1 MVVAWSFDLSREHS
15 GRVPV
20 NLPSTIYYSPFTI
33 YHLPVMAVL
42 KKIRSRLFS
51 SGAVGEGADG
61 YAEGARGASRPSL
74 AAASYDVRPLT
85 VAQLDECWR
94 LDLRCFIDGEAY
106 SRETFEYLLT
116 SPDSVSY
123 RAVTGEG
130 AMVGFI
136 VGLVEPDFTG
146 HITTLGVAPE
156 YRRRGIANRMLVK
169 AEDGFRRRNV
179 RIVRLEVRSVNH
191 GAQDL
196 YRKLGYAVTQR
207 LPRYY
212 SNGGDGLLMVKSLV

>member
-1 MVVAWSFDLSREHS
+1 
-15 GRVPV
+15 
-20 NLPSTIYYSPFTI
+20 
-33 YHLPVMAVL
+33 MAVL

-51 SGAVGEGADG
+51 SGGEGVPEADDD
-61 YAEGARGASRPSL
+61 AEASGEARGLGL
-74 AAASYDVRPLT
+74 AAHARYDVRPLT

-123 RAVTGEG
+123 RAVTSDGT
-130 AMVGFI
+130 MVGFI
-136 VGLVEPDFTG
+136 VGLVEPDSTG

-156 YRRRGIANRMLVK
+156 HRRRSVARRMMEK
-169 AEDGFRRRNV
+169 AEQGFRRRGV
-179 RIVRLEVRSVNH
+179 RTVRLEVRSINDS
-191 GAQDL
+191 AQRL
-196 YRKLGYAVTQR
+196 YAGLGYVVTQR

-212 SNGGDGLLMVKSLV
+212 SNGGDGLLMIKALN